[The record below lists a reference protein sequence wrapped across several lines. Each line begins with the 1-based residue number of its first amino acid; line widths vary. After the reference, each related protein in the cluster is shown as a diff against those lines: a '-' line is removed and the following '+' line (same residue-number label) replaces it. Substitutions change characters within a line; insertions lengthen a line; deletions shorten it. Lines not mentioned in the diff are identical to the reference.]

1 MNALVSIYTN
11 HPYISTLASYWF
23 LSAFIGALPA
33 PMATSSQLYVFFYK
47 FTNSLGGNIVRAL
60 STRVEA
66 SPNFQ
71 AAVNNVNAQSPT
83 DKPVVVVET
92 PKP

>member
-1 MNALVSIYTN
+1 MNVLVSIYTN
-11 HPYISTLASYWF
+11 HPYIATLASYWT

-33 PMATSSQLYVFFYK
+33 PTATSSQIYNFFYK